1 MPKVKISEYSAT
13 ANSNTDVASI
23 NIDEGCAPSG
33 INNAIRAIMGHLK
46 DFQSG
51 TSNDPFTVG
60 SSGSLTLSYG
70 TANGVAYLNGSKVL
84 TTGSALTF
92 DGTKFTVG
100 IGSTFSD
107 AIADFYQDTNA
118 ARYVYAR
125 NPNAGAAAAVVFNAS
140 AGGGGDLRM
149 TAYGSGHSTLANHA
163 SLFNHKLN
171 GQLLFGVEGSER
183 MRLTS
188 TGLGIGTS
196 SPQGSLDVAATGA
209 TVNQFLTGGA
219 GNNLVT
225 GIFRI
230 GSGLGRGASIQG
242 FRGASSNT
250 HSLDFYTYNSA
261 DVFGMRL
268 DSSGNLGVGT
278 TSPTEK
284 LVIGAGIASEYIN
297 VNINGGTSANYGP
310 TLNFLKGGTGF
321 GQIANYGRVQGGTSS
336 DFFITS
342 VGANALLFGIGQA
355 EKARIDTSGN
365 LFINAT
371 SSFNG
376 SGCVLQATGSSA
388 NQVAAIKNTNANP
401 FGYAILY
408 SAASPNGAG
417 NEFIYCADST
427 QQKAS
432 IRSNGGL
439 ANYSANNVNLASDF
453 RLKHNIDP
461 VKSYWEVFKLIE
473 WKTWLYND
481 QTDELKNIGVIA
493 QELQALAPE
502 FVCESNLKETPEGES
517 PYLGLWE
524 NDLKM
529 AGMSVITEL
538 VKRCEEQQA
547 LITTLT
553 ARITALESA

>member
-125 NPNAGAAAAVVFNAS
+125 NPNAGAAAAMVFNAS

-171 GQLLFGVEGSER
+171 GQLLFGVEGSEQ

-196 SPQGSLDVAATGA
+196 SPGSKLELNDGSYYMRFSPAAEGTIVVNGATGLTLNSSTASTSIRFRIAGDERMRITSAGELILGGTSALLGQSGSLVIEGNNAAPFLSLFRNDTSVSSGNGLGVIRFYGNDTTSNTA
-209 TVNQFLTGGA
+209 TVLATITAEATAAHAA
-219 GNNLVT
+219 GDNPTAL
-225 GIFRI
+225 
-230 GSGLGRGASIQG
+230 
-242 FRGASSNT
+242 
-250 HSLDFYTYNSA
+250 
-261 DVFGMRL
+261 VFGTTAAGSATVTERARI
-268 DSSGNLGVGT
+268 DSSGNLLQSAPT
-278 TSPTEK
+278 T
-284 LVIGAGIASEYIN
+284 A
-297 VNINGGTSANYGP
+297 P
-310 TLNFLKGGTGF
+310 TLSTNGTMVF
-321 GQIANYGRVQGGTSS
+321 NLTS
-336 DFFITS
+336 
-342 VGANALLFGIGQA
+342 
-355 EKARIDTSGN
+355 
-365 LFINAT
+365 
-371 SSFNG
+371 
-376 SGCVLQATGSSA
+376 
-388 NQVAAIKNTNANP
+388 NTNLRVSVRGSDGVTRTAN
-401 FGYAILY
+401 L
-408 SAASPNGAG
+408 
-417 NEFIYCADST
+417 T
-427 QQKAS
+427 
-432 IRSNGGL
+432 L
-439 ANYSANNVNLASDF
+439 A
-453 RLKHNIDP
+453 
-461 VKSYWEVFKLIE
+461 
-473 WKTWLYND
+473 
-481 QTDELKNIGVIA
+481 
-493 QELQALAPE
+493 
-502 FVCESNLKETPEGES
+502 
-517 PYLGLWE
+517 
-524 NDLKM
+524 
-529 AGMSVITEL
+529 
-538 VKRCEEQQA
+538 
-547 LITTLT
+547 
-553 ARITALESA
+553 